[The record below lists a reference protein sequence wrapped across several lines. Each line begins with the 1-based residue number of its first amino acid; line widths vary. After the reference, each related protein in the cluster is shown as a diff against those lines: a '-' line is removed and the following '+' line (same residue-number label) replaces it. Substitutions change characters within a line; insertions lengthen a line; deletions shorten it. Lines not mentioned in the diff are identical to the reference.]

1 MSETNDNAGA
11 GLVGRS
17 SDTSSDT
24 KTGSDAPQPP
34 GGPQRNDQ
42 PGGASDASA
51 EELTRDLQEQNAET
65 SLDQP
70 SDGSGGE

>member
-1 MSETNDNAGA
+1 MSHSERENVTETGVD
-11 GLVGRS
+11 S
-17 SDTSSDT
+17 
-24 KTGSDAPQPP
+24 PQPP
-34 GGPQRNDQ
+34 GGPQRGDA
-42 PGGASDASA
+42 PGEASTASP

>member
-1 MSETNDNAGA
+1 MSETDQSTGSI
-11 GLVGRS
+11 G
-17 SDTSSDT
+17 SDT

-34 GGPQRNDQ
+34 GGPQRTDR
-42 PGGASDASA
+42 PGGASSASP
-51 EELTRDLQEQNAET
+51 EELTDDLQEQNAET

>member
-1 MSETNDNAGA
+1 MSETNDSAGTGLA
-11 GLVGRS
+11 GR
-17 SDTSSDT
+17 SSDT
-24 KTGSDAPQPP
+24 KTGNDVPQPP

-42 PGGASDASA
+42 PGGASDASP

>member
-1 MSETNDNAGA
+1 MAETNDNTGA
-11 GLVGRS
+11 GLAGR
-17 SDTSSDT
+17 SSDT
-24 KTGSDAPQPP
+24 KTGNDAPQPP
-34 GGPQRNDQ
+34 GGPQRADQ
-42 PGGASDASA
+42 PGGASGASA